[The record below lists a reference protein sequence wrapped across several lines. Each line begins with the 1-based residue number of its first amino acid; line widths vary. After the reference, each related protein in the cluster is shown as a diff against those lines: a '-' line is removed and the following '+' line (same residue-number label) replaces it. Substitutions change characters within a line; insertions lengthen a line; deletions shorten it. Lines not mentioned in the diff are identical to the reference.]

1 MSFLGVAG
9 LVLALV
15 VIVVAI
21 ALFQSLPGPSRLDV
35 RAFTLYALRMLKSS
49 ISSKGQVT
57 VPAEVR
63 ERLGLA
69 AGTAVTF
76 ELRPDG
82 VLLKKGGL
90 GAHPVDTRSTPRC

>member
-1 MSFLGVAG
+1 
-9 LVLALV
+9 
-15 VIVVAI
+15 
-21 ALFQSLPGPSRLDV
+21 
-35 RAFTLYALRMLKSS
+35 MLKSS

-82 VLLKKGGL
+82 VLLKKGTL
-90 GAHPVDTRSTPRC
+90 GAHPVDRLFGLIKPTHATDSLALLDQMRGPRPGGRRARRK

>member
-1 MSFLGVAG
+1 
-9 LVLALV
+9 
-15 VIVVAI
+15 
-21 ALFQSLPGPSRLDV
+21 
-35 RAFTLYALRMLKSS
+35 MLKSS

-82 VLLKKGGL
+82 VLLKKGAL
-90 GAHPVDTRSTPRC
+90 GAHPVDRVFGLIKPARPTESLALLDQMRGPRPGGRRARRK